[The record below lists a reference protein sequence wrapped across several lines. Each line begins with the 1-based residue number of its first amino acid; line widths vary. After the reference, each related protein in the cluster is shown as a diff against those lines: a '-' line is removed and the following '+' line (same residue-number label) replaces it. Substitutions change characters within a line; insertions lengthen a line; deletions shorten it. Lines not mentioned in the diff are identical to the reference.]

1 MSYSGLVSYV
11 RISPNRTSPRYRS
24 IKNIIVHHMAGNLSV
39 ETCGNVFAPS
49 SRQASSNYGIG
60 SDGRIACYVQEED
73 RAWTTGNQ
81 IDHDSITIEVAD
93 DVIGGSWH
101 SSAAAMQSLVKLCA
115 DICRRHGFR
124 LNYTGGKSGNLLMHK
139 WYQATDCPGAYLE
152 SQFPWIAQETNKLID
167 DPNYSVP
174 SPVGGITITTPTVP
188 GVLSVDGSCGPD
200 TVKKWQAAMGT
211 TVDGIVSGQLV
222 PDCKTYWRPNLYTGC
237 VTYGGYG
244 SQLIRAVQA
253 RLGLTQDGLL
263 GPATIKAIQKHY
275 GLAQDAS
282 FGPATVRAL
291 QTALNKGTFNIW
303 AAEWP
308 PYYII

>member
-11 RISPNRTSPRYRS
+11 QISPNRTSPRYRS
-24 IKNIIVHHMAGNLSV
+24 IKNIIVHHMAGNLSI

-115 DICRRHGFR
+115 DICRRYGFR

-152 SQFPWIAQETNKLID
+152 SQFPWIAQEVNKLLD

-174 SPVGGITITTPTVP
+174 APSGVITITSGAVS
-188 GVLSVDGSCGPD
+188 GALSVDGSCGPA
-200 TVKKWQAAMGT
+200 TVKKWQSVMGT
-211 TVDGIVSGQLV
+211 YVDGIVSGQLV
-222 PDCKTYWRPNLYTGC
+222 PDCVTYWRPNLKS
-237 VTYGGYG
+237 VIYGGYG
-244 SQLIRAVQA
+244 SRVIRAVQA

-263 GPATIKAIQKHY
+263 GPKTIRGIQAHY
-275 GLAQDAS
+275 GLTQDAS

-291 QTALNKGTFNIW
+291 QTALNQGRF
-303 AAEWP
+303 
-308 PYYII
+308 

>member
-11 RISPNRTSPRYRS
+11 DISPHRTSPRYRT
-24 IKNIIVHHMAGNLSV
+24 IRNIIVHHMAGNLSV
-39 ETCGNVFAPS
+39 ETCGSVFHN
-49 SRQASSNYGIG
+49 REASSNYGCS

-115 DICRRHGFR
+115 DICRRYGFK
-124 LNYTGGKSGNLLMHK
+124 LNYTGGTNGNLLMHK

-152 SQFPWIAQETNKLID
+152 SQFAWIAQETNKLVD
-167 DPNYSVP
+167 DPNYQVP
-174 SPVGGITITTPTVP
+174 APVGGITITTPTAP
-188 GVLSVDGSCGPD
+188 GVLSIDGSCGPA
-200 TVKKWQAAMGT
+200 TVKKWQSVMGT

-222 PDCKTYWRPNLYTGC
+222 PDCKTYWRPNLYDGC

-244 SQLIRAVQA
+244 SQLIRAVQ
-253 RLGLTQDGLL
+253 RNLGGLTVDGLL

-275 GLAQDAS
+275 GLTQDAS

-291 QTALNKGTFNIW
+291 QSALNAGRF
-303 AAEWP
+303 
-308 PYYII
+308 

>member
-73 RAWTTGNQ
+73 RAWTTGNG

-115 DICRRHGFR
+115 DICRRYGFH

-167 DPNYSVP
+167 DPNYIVP
-174 SPVGGITITTPTVP
+174 APVGGIIITTPTAP
-188 GVLSVDGSCGPD
+188 GTLSVDGSCGPA
-200 TVKKWQAAMGT
+200 TVKKWQSVMGAY
-211 TVDGIVSGQLV
+211 VDGVVSGQLI
-222 PDCKTYWRPNLYTGC
+222 PDCVTYWRPNLYDGC

-244 SQLIRAVQA
+244 SQLIRAVQRKLA
-253 RLGLTQDGLL
+253 SEGRYSGAIDVLL
-263 GPATIKAIQKHY
+263 GPATIRGIQSHY
-275 GLAQDAS
+275 GLTQDAS

-291 QTALNKGTFNIW
+291 QRALNQGKF
-303 AAEWP
+303 
-308 PYYII
+308 

>member
-60 SDGRIACYVQEED
+60 SDGRVACYVHEEN
-73 RAWTTGNQ
+73 RAWTTGNG

-115 DICRRHGFR
+115 DICRRYGFR

-152 SQFPWIAQETNKLID
+152 SQFPWIAQETNKLVD

-174 SPVGGITITTPTVP
+174 APSGNITITTSVVP
-188 GVLSVDGSCGPD
+188 GSIAIDGSCGPA
-200 TVKKWQAAMGT
+200 TVRKWQAVMGT
-211 TVDGIVSGQLV
+211 TVDGIVSGQLI
-222 PDCKTYWRPNLYTGC
+222 PDCVTYWRPNLYDGC

-244 SQLIRAVQA
+244 SALVRAVQRKLA
-253 RLGLTQDGLL
+253 SEGRYSGAIDGLL
-263 GPATIKAIQKHY
+263 GPGTIKGIQSHY
-275 GLAQDAS
+275 GLSRDAS

-291 QTALNKGTFNIW
+291 QTALNKGTF
-303 AAEWP
+303 
-308 PYYII
+308 